1 MPIAEIFLGVVSHS
15 RSRFTA
21 NTSAG
26 GFLHELAEDWRTRGC
41 LAEFVVERRN
51 LFSENPV
58 PLSKSDVQ
66 ASLSAQLRIDREW
79 ARYLAEDPGGQPRG
93 FPRNALLSAGR
104 LWRRVKAPPVTS
116 LERLLNIERS
126 HISLLEQGIHSGAP
140 WIVIVEDDG
149 VADNL
154 EDCATGIP
162 HLVSGAPSE
171 VAYIN
176 LSESFGVK
184 ELNVGYLLNNSNAVW
199 EGSVTRRVLS
209 AERPVTN
216 TVCAIAYRR
225 DFVQTLLAE
234 FEAQDSFPV
243 LPIDWKLN
251 LTLMS
256 LHERGLLGAGNCWW
270 VTPGPIRQM
279 SMHAVASDRPAT

>member
-1 MPIAEIFLGVVSHS
+1 MSHS
-15 RSRFTA
+15 RSRFAA

-79 ARYLAEDPGGQPRG
+79 ARYLAAGDPGRLPPG
-93 FPRNALLSAGR
+93 FTRHALLSAGR

-126 HISLLEQGIHSGAP
+126 HISLLEQGLQSGAT
-140 WIVIVEDDG
+140 WILIVEDDG
-149 VADNL
+149 VADDL
-154 EDCATGIP
+154 GDCATGIS
-162 HLVSGAPSE
+162 HMIKSASSE
-171 VAYIN
+171 VVYMN

-184 ELNVGYLLNNSNAVW
+184 QLNVGSLLNDSGAVW
-199 EGSVTRRVLS
+199 AGSVPRTILS

-225 DFVQTLLAE
+225 EFVQTLLAE
-234 FEAQDSFPV
+234 FETQNSFPV

-256 LHERGLLGAGNCWW
+256 LYERGLLGAGNCWW
-270 VTPGPIRQM
+270 VTPAPIRQM
-279 SMHAVASDRPAT
+279 SMHAPASEGPMT